1 MRRHLVIFARAPRLG
16 AVKRRLARDIGD
28 VAAWRFY
35 STVLRRM
42 TDRLG
47 RDPRWDC
54 RLAVTGGPARWP
66 RHVARI
72 NQGRGD
78 LGARMD
84 RVMRTLPPGPAV
96 IIGTDIPDIAPRH
109 IAAAF
114 AALGRYEAVFGP
126 ADDGGYWLIGLRRRP
141 FRPSL
146 IGPVRWSTDHALADT
161 EKLLGPRVHA
171 ARLETLTDVD
181 DAESLARWRAARR
194 QSGRSEVYFS

>member
-1 MRRHLVIFARAPRLG
+1 LRRHLVIFARAPRLG

-28 VAAWRFY
+28 LAAWRFY
-35 STVLRRM
+35 TGVLHRM
-42 TDRLG
+42 AETLG
-47 RDPRWDC
+47 RDARWDC

-72 NQGRGD
+72 GQGRGD
-78 LGARMD
+78 IGVRMD
-84 RVMRTLPPGPAV
+84 RVMRILPPGPVV

-114 AALGRYEAVFGP
+114 RALGDHDAVFGP

-146 IGPVRWSTDHALADT
+146 LGPVRWSTEHALADT
-161 EKLLGPRVHA
+161 ERLFGPRVRA

-181 DAESLARWRAARR
+181 DARSLARWRAGR
-194 QSGRSEVYFS
+194 QR